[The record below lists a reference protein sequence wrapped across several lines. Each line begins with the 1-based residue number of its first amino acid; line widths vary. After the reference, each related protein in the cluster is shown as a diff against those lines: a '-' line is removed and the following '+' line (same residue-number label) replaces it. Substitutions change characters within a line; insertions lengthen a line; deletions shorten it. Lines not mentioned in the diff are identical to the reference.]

1 MKNVLL
7 IKSDGTTESRM
18 EDDKATTME
27 IIDISLVPR
36 DIRVRSIEELTYKEK
51 VYFYVRDSDVISNDR
66 VLCVIAGI
74 D

>member
-36 DIRVRSIEELTYKEK
+36 DVRVRPIEELTYKEK